1 MPAEDTSVTKER
13 IISLFRARG
22 PSLPV
27 HVAKH
32 TGLSILFS
40 SAFLSELMAERRIK
54 QSNMRVGSSPLYFL
68 PGQEPMLETYSEYL
82 KSKEKEAYLLLKEK
96 KFLKDSE
103 QQPAI
108 RVALRAINDF
118 AISFTHN
125 HEVYWRYFTM
135 PETDFKP
142 VQEVKKVEQIL
153 EKVSEV
159 PIIKIIP
166 EKKEKAKQI
175 KVKEVKKK
183 SSKPKTNEKFLD
195 RVKEFLS
202 KSSVEIISIEGLKK
216 DELILKVKKDDQE
229 QLLVAYNKKKI
240 TDKEIIKAAKKA
252 SELKLKYSVLSLGEL
267 PKKVS
272 DLIEAL
278 ENMKDIGKVE

>member
-1 MPAEDTSVTKER
+1 MPEDASVTKEK
-13 IISLFRARG
+13 IVSLLRARG

-32 TGLSILFS
+32 TGLSILFA
-40 SAFLSELMAERRIK
+40 SAFLSELIADRKIK
-54 QSNMRVGSSPLYFL
+54 QSSMRVGSSPLYFL
-68 PGQEPMLETYSEYL
+68 PGQEPMLERFSEYL
-82 KSKEKEAYLLLKEK
+82 KSKEKEAFLLLREK

-118 AISFTHN
+118 AISFTNN
-125 HEVYWRYFTM
+125 HEVYWRYFAVS
-135 PETDFKP
+135 EADFKP
-142 VQEVKKVEQIL
+142 IQEIKKA
-153 EKVSEV
+153 EKPIEV
-159 PIIKIIP
+159 LITKVAKIP
-166 EKKEKAKQI
+166 ETEIDKKEKPPKT
-175 KVKEVKKK
+175 KKK
-183 SSKPKTNEKFLD
+183 TSKPKTNEKFLE

-202 KSSVEIISIEGLKK
+202 KSSTEILSIEGLKK
-216 DELILKVKKDDQE
+216 DELMLRIKKDKEE
-229 QLLVAYNKKKI
+229 QLLAAYNKKKI

-252 SELKLKYSVLSLGEL
+252 SELNLKYSVLSLGEL